1 MNSYLSNIVKLS
13 AGNEHSLALTK
24 NGELYIWGAGGLTG
38 LGDCNKITIPTKMDY
53 FSKTKIITAVCG
65 GLHTVAVNKDGETYS
80 WGSTEGGQL
89 GLPQ

>member
-1 MNSYLSNIVKLS
+1 
-13 AGNEHSLALTK
+13 
-24 NGELYIWGAGGLTG
+24 
-38 LGDCNKITIPTKMDY
+38 MDY